1 MHTSGGYPLPFVC
14 RTQKLVGIAESLG
27 EHGHYHGNLSG
38 GPINAELH
46 QSLLPVGKEKRIDN
60 LVYRLIQNAYQ
71 PENQYRERIDKHPL
85 QQLFINPVSETAK
98 FGNQAKELQTGCYQ
112 IGNEDIPHQIGRV
125 IEPIDQAGK
134 CSCNHGHSNRKNKF
148 RTMLAMMETN
158 LMATNL
164 MGRFLKQQISKRNAQ
179 KSIECHHYNHHSDEI
194 GMIAIFQKM
203 RDRLEKRQ
211 AENGKYQ

>member
-1 MHTSGGYPLPFVC
+1 
-14 RTQKLVGIAESLG
+14 LG
-27 EHGHYHGNLSG
+27 EHGHYHGNLGG

-125 IEPIDQAGK
+125 IEPIDPSGK
-134 CSCNHGHSNRKNKF
+134 VFMQPRTQQQEEQVQNNVGNDGDKLNGNK
-148 RTMLAMMETN
+148 LNGPLLET
-158 LMATNL
+158 
-164 MGRFLKQQISKRNAQ
+164 QISKRNAQ

>member
-1 MHTSGGYPLPFVC
+1 MPSCTSPSC
-14 RTQKLVGIAESLG
+14 RSA
-27 EHGHYHGNLSG
+27 
-38 GPINAELH
+38 
-46 QSLLPVGKEKRIDN
+46 KERIDN
-60 LVYRLIQNAYQ
+60 LIYRLIQNAYQ

-125 IEPIDQAGK
+125 IEPIDPSGK
-134 CSCNHGHSNRKNKF
+134 VFMQPRTQQQEEQVQNNVGNDGDKLNGNK
-148 RTMLAMMETN
+148 LNGPLLET
-158 LMATNL
+158 
-164 MGRFLKQQISKRNAQ
+164 QISKRNAQ

-194 GMIAIFQKM
+194 GMIAIFQKI

-211 AENGKYQ
+211 AENSKYQ